1 MPIGAHII
9 QRNPSPLESLLNGLG
24 VGLSRGSENAMQ
36 MALRRTENRR
46 NMVGR
51 ILEGVAE
58 GSIEP
63 TLFATPE
70 MQQMVSYYE
79 LDKEPQIAQLITQ
92 GKQMAGSRPPTAV
105 QLPSL
110 NPAGGSVVNVPQ
122 SEIMS
127 PQEVLREKEKK
138 ILAAE
143 NRKFQAV
150 DLPQHAA
157 KTEATQRITK
167 RVEKEFEEQP
177 EESVDKLNRMAAR
190 AKELGIN
197 LEDLSFKGMNLRT
210 AIEQQEKNRQYYKE
224 DVGNEVNYAESYRAA
239 NDYRTRAV
247 RTISQIKY
255 GGSGT
260 LMSMI
265 AGGILGNLGL
275 EESAVTASRK
285 APDNDKRVAILAAE
299 INRTIDAYNKE
310 LKAKGRA
317 ARMPP
322 DAIQM
327 VEKIDLKALDLEEN
341 PPSTSSSETRSVVQT
356 PVGKRKASAL
366 AIETMA
372 QSFMGMGAFNSITKK
387 PMTLE
392 EARDIARKELE
403 K

>member
-1 MPIGAHII
+1 
-9 QRNPSPLESLLNGLG
+9 
-24 VGLSRGSENAMQ
+24 MQ

-70 MQQMVSYYE
+70 MQEMVTYYE
-79 LDKEPQIAQLITQ
+79 LDKEPQIAKLIAQ
-92 GKQMAGSRPPTAV
+92 GKQIAGSRPPTPV
-105 QLPSL
+105 ELPSR
-110 NPAGGSVVNVPQ
+110 NPAGGSIVNVPQ
-122 SEIMS
+122 SEFMT

-138 ILAAE
+138 ALAAE
-143 NRKFQAV
+143 NRKFQAIE
-150 DLPQHAA
+150 LPQHMA
-157 KTEATQRITK
+157 KTEATQQITK
-167 RVEKEFEEQP
+167 RVEKQFEEKP
-177 EESVDKLNRMAAR
+177 EESVDKMHRMAAE
-190 AKELGIN
+190 AKRLGLN
-197 LEDLSFKGMNLRT
+197 LEDLSYKGMNLRT
-210 AIEQQEKNRQYYKE
+210 TIEQQEKNRQYYKE
-224 DVGNEVNYAESYRAA
+224 DVGNEVNYAEAYRSA

-247 RTISQIKY
+247 RTIAQIKY

-260 LMSMI
+260 MMSMI

-275 EESAVTASRK
+275 DESAVTASQN

-299 INRTIDAYNKE
+299 VNRTIDAYNKE
-310 LKAKGRA
+310 LKTKGRA
-317 ARMPP
+317 ARMPK
-322 DAIQM
+322 DAIGL
-327 VEKIDLKALDLEEN
+327 VEKIDLKALNLEEN
-341 PPSTSSSETRSVVQT
+341 PAPTSSSETRSVVQT

-372 QSFMGMGAFNSITKK
+372 QQFMGMGAFNSITKK